1 MWPQFTLQAHG
12 IILDPQLTALWGT
25 AGMVVLAGF
34 IFILGCCL
42 GSFANACAM
51 RLVRDEDFIL
61 SASRCR
67 GCDRLLRWHDN
78 LPIVG
83 YVKLRGRCQCGKT
96 PIAPRYFIVE
106 ILGPASAI
114 PCRSAAPG
122 DGDRFS
128 IGLVFVAIACL
139 TDLEALTLHPALL
152 TVFGLTGLLL
162 SLLADF
168 HVFAWHLGSAQSLA
182 GIVFAAAVP
191 MLINAIY
198 RAVRG
203 QNGFGEGDFWLLA
216 PWGMAWTDHGYRRV
230 SGRQLAWRRLRNC
243 DAGAWPRVD
252 NDTPALRSVC
262 RNCVYPLVEFI
273 YAGILAPANIK
284 FGSVTRPEMSA
295 SSFQSFRPL
304 KIAGAVSAVSLLLY
318 GCGAPERLP
327 SDLSMDGSKDVLK
340 EKIIAP
346 IKGID
351 EEEDLEDFVELPRR
365 SLIQVRH
372 APTSLDDQYF
382 VSTLSKLLSVEPVE
396 ADGDAEADTAA
407 IAQNRQLDEAER
419 TAITEQRAIQRTE
432 TLVEL
437 GLQYETQLL
446 AALQPLDGEIK
457 LRESTTIG
465 GLGDAIPVF
474 GRNLTGNGDEDLE
487 IPADRICVGG
497 EYGTSRSKTAI
508 LKQVV
513 QNPEITFAVR
523 DMPLGDALTSCSAL
537 SAFRPRSQM
546 TSRPATRR

>member
-1 MWPQFTLQAHG
+1 MWPQFTVQAHG

-106 ILGPASAI
+106 ILGGLLLLSHAVLLPPAMAI
-114 PCRSAAPG
+114 G
-122 DGDRFS
+122 FS

-191 MLINAIY
+191 MLINTIY

-203 QNGFGEGDFWLLA
+203 QNGFGEGDFWLLGA
-216 PWGMAWTDHGYRRV
+216 M
-230 SGRQLAWRRLRNC
+230 
-243 DAGAWPRVD
+243 GAWLGPIMGIGVFLAASWLGAAYGIVMLARGRAS
-252 NDTPALRSVC
+252 TMTRLPFGL
-262 RNCVYPLVEFI
+262 F
-273 YAGILAPANIK
+273 AGIVFILWSNL
-284 FGSVTRPEMSA
+284 FTR
-295 SSFQSFRPL
+295 
-304 KIAGAVSAVSLLLY
+304 
-318 GCGAPERLP
+318 
-327 SDLSMDGSKDVLK
+327 
-340 EKIIAP
+340 
-346 IKGID
+346 
-351 EEEDLEDFVELPRR
+351 
-365 SLIQVRH
+365 
-372 APTSLDDQYF
+372 
-382 VSTLSKLLSVEPVE
+382 
-396 ADGDAEADTAA
+396 
-407 IAQNRQLDEAER
+407 
-419 TAITEQRAIQRTE
+419 
-432 TLVEL
+432 
-437 GLQYETQLL
+437 
-446 AALQPLDGEIK
+446 
-457 LRESTTIG
+457 
-465 GLGDAIPVF
+465 VF
-474 GRNLTGNGDEDLE
+474 
-487 IPADRICVGG
+487 
-497 EYGTSRSKTAI
+497 
-508 LKQVV
+508 
-513 QNPEITFAVR
+513 
-523 DMPLGDALTSCSAL
+523 
-537 SAFRPRSQM
+537 
-546 TSRPATRR
+546 